1 MSGRKNYLIKECY
14 RNMRLFFDVLEN
26 KGEEYLKTQSESD
39 LDELVKILK
48 MQHQSNRYSLE
59 DLGVSFDE
67 TGIIR
72 KLNERIRSLE
82 AVLEEGVENS
92 PAIMTQYVSKI
103 TDELSES
110 FLEAF
115 GVGVSF
121 DITIGKV
128 MKLKASLFRIDKELN
143 SVDKMFSKTDEELAT
158 RKAKKEADFEKA
170 SSMLDIEESSIG
182 RDYEILYTEE
192 NKEKIEHFLR
202 DKLSSFGIVSEYKV
216 ALRSSVSK
224 DNEIK
229 HVLSSIECMVLTS
242 QSMQSFHENFNNG

>member
-1 MSGRKNYLIKECY
+1 MSGRKNDLIKECY

-67 TGIIR
+67 TGVIR

-158 RKAKKEADFEKA
+158 RKAKKEA
-170 SSMLDIEESSIG
+170 EESSIG